1 MAIGWLANIAEAVSY
16 FQTERLESAFW
27 DALTHVSG
35 GKDERVA
42 ALLQAY
48 NRIRTAAGVSI
59 PASPSA
65 AELVELKLAQLEM
78 AYYLAGHSE
87 DEDKRLGLQ
96 AQNVVSA
103 GYVQETYK
111 LDRPGTL
118 PPWILALL
126 PSFTAARS
134 IIAVDLRR
142 DENLDVDGNTN
153 IT

>member
-1 MAIGWLANIAEAVSY
+1 MAIGWLLNLSEAVTY
-16 FQTERLESAFW
+16 FRTERLESVFW
-27 DALTHVSG
+27 DALSHVSG

-48 NRIRTAAGVSI
+48 NRIRTASGLAI

-65 AELVELKLAQLEM
+65 AELAALKLAQMEM
-78 AYYLAGHSE
+78 AYYLAGHAE

-118 PPWILALL
+118 PPAILVLL
-126 PSFTAARS
+126 ADFASARS

-142 DENLDVDGNTN
+142 DENLDVDGTPNE
-153 IT
+153 